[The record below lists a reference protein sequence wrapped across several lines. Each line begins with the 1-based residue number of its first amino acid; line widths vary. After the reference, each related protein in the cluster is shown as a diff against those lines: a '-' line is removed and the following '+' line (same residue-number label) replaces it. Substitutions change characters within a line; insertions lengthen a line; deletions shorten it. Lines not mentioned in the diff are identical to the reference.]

1 MNRILVAIDGSEP
14 ANRGAQFAADLARRL
29 GDCEIVLLNV
39 QEPVE
44 EMQTHGLAREAI
56 REHREK
62 LAREASAGAR
72 AAVERSGVPFTFDW
86 QFGDPAQIIS
96 RIARDSGCSLIVMGT
111 RGAGLI
117 ENLLLGSVAY
127 KTLHLATVPVTL
139 IK

>member
-14 ANRGAQFAADLARRL
+14 ARRAAQFAADLARRL
-29 GDCEIVLLNV
+29 GGCELLLLNV

-56 REHREK
+56 HEHREK

-72 AAVERSGVPFTFDW
+72 ATMEQSGVPFTFDW
-86 QFGDPAQIIS
+86 RFGDPAQIIAQT
-96 RIARDSGCSLIVMGT
+96 ARDSGCSLIVMGT
-111 RGAGLI
+111 RGADPI

-127 KTLHLATVPVTL
+127 KTLHLATLPVTL